1 MVSSDAELNH
11 WLQKVW
17 EALEFGS
24 SFSRH
29 PFHFPV
35 LTTFNGRQPVGR
47 TVVLRESSQASR
59 QLGIYTDIRS
69 VKVNQI
75 RKFPDVGLVFWD
87 MQEGIQVRVQGT
99 ASLRVPT
106 KSIRTIWEQLKP
118 ESKLNYRTRLSPGTP
133 VTHYQ
138 DAYQEVIPEAM
149 ENLGIIDVLITEI
162 DWLKLSVDGHL
173 RAQWLWSDSRFQ
185 GTWVVP

>member
-1 MVSSDAELNH
+1 MVSSDAELTH

-47 TVVLRESSQASR
+47 TVVLRESAQTTR
-59 QLGIYTDIRS
+59 TLGIYTDIRS
-69 VKVNQI
+69 TKVSQI
-75 RKFPDVGLVFWD
+75 KDFPEVGLVFWD

-99 ASLRVPT
+99 ATIRVPSA
-106 KSIRTIWEQLKP
+106 SITDIWERLKP

-133 VTHYQ
+133 VTHFR
-138 DAYQEVIPEAM
+138 DAYQEVIPDAM
-149 ENLGIIDVLITEI
+149 ENLGILDIVIAEI
-162 DWLKLSVDGHL
+162 DWLKLAVDGHL
-173 RAQWLWSDSRFQ
+173 RAQWLWSGTRFE